1 MYKIIGADG
10 KEYGPVSADQIR
22 QWIAEGRVVAQTKA
36 QAEGTTDWRPLSDF
50 AEFAD
55 VLATATATPTTPG
68 LAKLNG
74 PAIGLIV
81 TAVLGFIANLF
92 ALGWNIAEPK
102 GEPVPNLDPELQ
114 RIIQTWSGTLGIVS
128 AIIGIVVAGFVLYGA
143 LRMKKLEGYAW
154 AMTAAILALIP
165 CVSPCCVI
173 GLPIGIWALIVLLQ
187 PEVKAQFH

>member
-1 MYKIIGADG
+1 
-10 KEYGPVSADQIR
+10 
-22 QWIAEGRVVAQTKA
+22 
-36 QAEGTTDWRPLSDF
+36 
-50 AEFAD
+50 
-55 VLATATATPTTPG
+55 
-68 LAKLNG
+68 
-74 PAIGLIV
+74 
-81 TAVLGFIANLF
+81 
-92 ALGWNIAEPK
+92 LGWNIAEPK